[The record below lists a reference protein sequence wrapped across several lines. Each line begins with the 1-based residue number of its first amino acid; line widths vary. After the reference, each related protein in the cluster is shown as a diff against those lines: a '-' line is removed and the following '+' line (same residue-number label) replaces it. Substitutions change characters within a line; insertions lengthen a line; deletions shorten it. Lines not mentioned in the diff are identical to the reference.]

1 MIDVRF
7 ENIDEIRRV
16 YDSDIVTK
24 ATRGAVIRLRD
35 RTATQV
41 GKAVRTRYPV
51 KKREVADAM
60 RKRTRE
66 RTNNVEGLLIYTSR
80 RLSLPRFATQRAPTR
95 SNRPR
100 VQTRRGPRY
109 GAKVQII
116 KGRGHRQ
123 LRGAVFWGRA
133 RTGQGSN
140 GRGQGTWQIWTREG
154 RARDSIRR
162 LTGPSISHMVRS
174 QSVQRVIADFARYNA
189 DKILIDRFNF
199 YIGRRA
205 GIL

>member
-7 ENIDEIRRV
+7 ENIDEIRQV

-35 RTATQV
+35 RTSTQV
-41 GKAVRTRYPV
+41 GKAVRKRYAV
-51 KKREVADAM
+51 RNHEVTDAR

-80 RLSLPRFATQRAPTR
+80 RLSLPRFATQRMPTR

-133 RTGQGSN
+133 RAGQG
-140 GRGQGTWQIWTREG
+140 QGAWQIWAREG
-154 RARDSIRR
+154 RARDGIRR

-174 QSVQRVIADFARYNA
+174 QSVQRVIADFARHNA
-189 DKILIDRFNF
+189 DKILIDRLNF
-199 YIGRRA
+199 YTGRRA

>member
-7 ENIDEIRRV
+7 ENIDEIRRI

-24 ATRGAVIRLRD
+24 AIRGAVIRLRD

-41 GKAVRTRYPV
+41 GKAVRKRYTV
-51 KKREVADAM
+51 RKHEVADAM
-60 RKRTRE
+60 RKRARE

-80 RLSLPRFATQRAPTR
+80 RLSLPRFATQRTPTR
-95 SNRPR
+95 ANRPR
-100 VQTRRGPRY
+100 VRTRRGPRY
-109 GAKVQII
+109 GAKVQMI
-116 KGRGHRQ
+116 KGHGHRQ

-133 RTGQGSN
+133 RAGQGEN
-140 GRGQGTWQIWTREG
+140 GRGQGAWQIWTREG
-154 RARDSIRR
+154 RARDGIRR

-174 QSVQRVIADFARYNA
+174 QSVQRVIADFARDSA
-189 DKILIDRFNF
+189 DQFLIDRLNF
-199 YIGRRA
+199 YTGRRA

>member
-1 MIDVRF
+1 MIDVSF

-24 ATRGAVIRLRD
+24 AIRAAAIRLRD

-41 GKAVRTRYPV
+41 GKAVRKRYAV
-51 KKREVADAM
+51 RQHEVADAM

-66 RTNNVEGLLIYTSR
+66 RTNNVEGLLIYMSR
-80 RLSLPRFATQRAPTR
+80 RLSLPRFATHRTPTR

-100 VQTRRGPRY
+100 AQTRRGPRY

-116 KGRGHRQ
+116 KGRGHRKIP
-123 LRGAVFWGRA
+123 GAVFWGRA
-133 RTGQGSN
+133 RAGQGEN
-140 GRGQGTWQIWTREG
+140 ARAQGAWQIWKREG
-154 RARDSIRR
+154 GARDGIRR

-174 QSVQRVIADFARYNA
+174 QSVRRAADDFARQNA
-189 DKILIDRFNF
+189 NKILIDRLNF
-199 YIGRRA
+199 YTGRRA

>member
-7 ENIDEIRRV
+7 ENIDEIKRV

-41 GKAVRTRYPV
+41 GKAVRKRYAV
-51 KKREVADAM
+51 RQHEVADAM

-80 RLSLPRFATQRAPTR
+80 RLSLPRFATQRMPTR

-123 LRGAVFWGRA
+123 LRGAFWGRA
-133 RTGQGSN
+133 QGA
-140 GRGQGTWQIWTREG
+140 WQIWTRDG
-154 RARDSIRR
+154 QARDSIRR
-162 LTGPSISHMVRS
+162 LAGPSISHMVRS
-174 QSVQRVIADFARYNA
+174 QSVQRVIADFGRHNA
-189 DKILIDRFNF
+189 DKILIDRLNF
-199 YIGRRA
+199 YTGRRA